1 MSTQQQTEEKNIK
14 IVRRSIEA
22 LNTGDVTKASEFIHP
37 NYFNHESQASPERAK
52 LRGPEEFVDTVKK
65 LRAAFSDLHYEEQ
78 ESIASNDKVVSI
90 MIVTGKHTGD
100 FFGIPPKGS
109 NFSYQAA
116 HISRIADDKIVEH
129 KAIRDDLRFMM
140 QLGVIG
146 VQHNRLY
153 YGKWRF
159 SITRRQFLSVS
170 YLIKLQTENR
180 NVPKKGHAPSNS
192 LSFVNNLCDVH
203 ISGGLLLTT
212 FTATLNKYCNHEM
225 HVN

>member
-1 MSTQQQTEEKNIK
+1 MQRITVIVTILKRPTLALCSIILQCFLVSRYTCSIMSTQQQTEEKNIK

-146 VQHNRLY
+146 AASPQYEPIINA
-153 YGKWRF
+153 W
-159 SITRRQFLSVS
+159 
-170 YLIKLQTENR
+170 
-180 NVPKKGHAPSNS
+180 KGMM
-192 LSFVNNLCDVH
+192 
-203 ISGGLLLTT
+203 
-212 FTATLNKYCNHEM
+212 NKPT
-225 HVN
+225 

>member
-1 MSTQQQTEEKNIK
+1 MSTQQQTEEKNTK
-14 IVRRSIEA
+14 IVRRSFEA

-65 LRAAFSDLHYEEQ
+65 LRAAFSDLHYEEH

-90 MIVTGKHTGD
+90 MMVTGRHTRD
-100 FFGIPPKGS
+100 LFGIPPTGN

-116 HISRIADDKIVEH
+116 HISRIADDKVVEH

-146 VQHNRLY
+146 ASSPQY
-153 YGKWRF
+153 EPIIDAW
-159 SITRRQFLSVS
+159 
-170 YLIKLQTENR
+170 
-180 NVPKKGHAPSNS
+180 KGMM
-192 LSFVNNLCDVH
+192 
-203 ISGGLLLTT
+203 
-212 FTATLNKYCNHEM
+212 NKRT
-225 HVN
+225 